1 MQPQTG
7 DISVVLA
14 SPERMILPENLANQS
29 FGGRIVSSSAVRRF
43 PPQMKCAED
52 RPLDVVG
59 QAGED

>member
-29 FGGRIVSSSAVRRF
+29 FGGRIVSSITGTPLS
-43 PPQMKCAED
+43 PQMKCAED

-59 QAGED
+59 EAGED